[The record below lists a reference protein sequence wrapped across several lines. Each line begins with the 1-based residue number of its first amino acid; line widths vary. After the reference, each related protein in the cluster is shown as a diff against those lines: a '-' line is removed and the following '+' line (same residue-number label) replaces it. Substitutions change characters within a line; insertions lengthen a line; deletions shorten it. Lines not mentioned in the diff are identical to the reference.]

1 MSTPSWTDCRPEQDV
16 ESYSERSTER
26 GKVFADAASRLDIL
40 IPPSTWAF
48 LQVADLER
56 VKLITQNEV
65 SWKTMQL
72 GTLASISSIVN
83 DTLRLWKQRPE
94 ERRAE
99 DTTPAPKRTHS
110 RAFSDNASSPSRTH
124 RSQHKISETR
134 TRSGISLGAP
144 GGSVRRDVMIAKRSK
159 ERDGDLCVI
168 SRMGAVQ
175 ACHIYPWC
183 AFESQN
189 SDRVANFWE
198 VLRMF
203 WPEAKVDAWRAK
215 IFHDNGTSYGTET
228 VENMITFTATLHN
241 FHTEGA
247 FALRPVRIT
256 ADKTQLEL
264 EFHWLKRHVRDARAM
279 VDLRDLPMSSRGLKD
294 SGHGQFL
301 CFMDNGVPTQLVS
314 GHRFIMTTDDPV
326 NKPLPDPGLLE
337 LQWHLQRILAMSGG
351 AGWKEDD
358 SDDDDGSPPPEDFVQ
373 RWIEDTRNQTRGW
386 RSSQDGS
393 VGNDDGAYD

>member
-1 MSTPSWTDCRPEQDV
+1 
-16 ESYSERSTER
+16 
-26 GKVFADAASRLDIL
+26 
-40 IPPSTWAF
+40 
-48 LQVADLER
+48 
-56 VKLITQNEV
+56 
-65 SWKTMQL
+65 
-72 GTLASISSIVN
+72 
-83 DTLRLWKQRPE
+83 
-94 ERRAE
+94 
-99 DTTPAPKRTHS
+99 
-110 RAFSDNASSPSRTH
+110 
-124 RSQHKISETR
+124 
-134 TRSGISLGAP
+134 
-144 GGSVRRDVMIAKRSK
+144 
-159 ERDGDLCVI
+159 
-168 SRMGAVQ
+168 
-175 ACHIYPWC
+175 
-183 AFESQN
+183 
-189 SDRVANFWE
+189 
-198 VLRMF
+198 MF

-264 EFHWLKRHVRDARAM
+264 EFHWLKRQVRDARAM